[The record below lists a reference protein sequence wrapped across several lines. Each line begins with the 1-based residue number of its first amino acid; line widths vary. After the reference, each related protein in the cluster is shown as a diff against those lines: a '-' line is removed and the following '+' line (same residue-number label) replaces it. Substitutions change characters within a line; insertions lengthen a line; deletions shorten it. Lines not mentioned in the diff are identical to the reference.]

1 MVVFPNRRGAHGA
14 GTHTLHVHWRGCGR
28 QNSRSTAHDRLG
40 QSVRLGRTNER
51 MGEKE
56 RERDGLKQGMLVMGK
71 MGDGRD
77 MASYEPMTGHHGCV
91 QDVGQEDQVGLDSV
105 A

>member
-1 MVVFPNRRGAHGA
+1 
-14 GTHTLHVHWRGCGR
+14 
-28 QNSRSTAHDRLG
+28 
-40 QSVRLGRTNER
+40 
-51 MGEKE
+51 MGEKK

-71 MGDGRD
+71 MGYGRD